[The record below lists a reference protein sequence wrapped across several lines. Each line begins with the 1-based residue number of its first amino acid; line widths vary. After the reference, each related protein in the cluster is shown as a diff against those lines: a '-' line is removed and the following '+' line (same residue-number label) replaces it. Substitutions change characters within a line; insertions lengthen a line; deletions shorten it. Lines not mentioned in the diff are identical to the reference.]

1 MKLSTIVAG
10 ATFFAS
16 NVLATDSDSIII
28 KAHCRLQ
35 FFYKIT
41 SVVSL
46 SALAEA
52 YGCLGRREEGVAAAE
67 KSAARLQHLLGENHI
82 QVLAAV
88 LCTAELVVSKWDNDL
103 YNRYVSVVELAQY
116 SNIQR
121 QWLLY

>member
-46 SALAEA
+46 SAYEYSGPKSSSTNFKDPLAN
-52 YGCLGRREEGVAAAE
+52 CKRGVP
-67 KSAARLQHLLGENHI
+67 
-82 QVLAAV
+82 
-88 LCTAELVVSKWDNDL
+88 
-103 YNRYVSVVELAQY
+103 YVA
-116 SNIQR
+116 N
-121 QWLLY
+121 